1 MRLEFELGKTKGLTQ
16 CLFMRTIE
24 ELYLPDFVW
33 HYIKKRYLRGNLMA
47 DIKDFDWSTPPNPKI
62 DEYFPADKLDRARY
76 ATFLTRLLTQ
86 EGFDENRPQK
96 EQKRNYVL
104 NLNAEWGAGKTY
116 FLKRWSQELK
126 NFPVVYIDAWQQD
139 YSDDPFLTVI
149 AGIIKQ
155 LSAQANFA
163 ITIPNKAASM
173 FKAVAPAIAQ
183 GLTKKIT
190 GIDLDELN
198 ALLFSDDE
206 GEETEKVES
215 SKQNNSE
222 FSPAVKALA
231 QNLIKEHEA
240 KNKSIEVIKSKLADW
255 VSKFEQQK
263 DKELPIFVFID
274 ELDRCRPSYAVEM
287 LETIKHI
294 FDVKGIVFVV
304 ATDTEQLQ
312 HTIKSVYG
320 EGFDAKV
327 YLGRFFNSRYSLKRP
342 VLKDFLSV
350 HSDMTKFES
359 AYLESK
365 NIELL
370 PRTETPEIALANI
383 SVVLDAFQVAART
396 AIQITE
402 RITAIIAN
410 LPGGKKVDILV
421 LATLFC
427 IYEKDHPLYEEIVS
441 GRFKKTEQG
450 SENKI
455 VNISLADFLKR
466 DKSEENLS
474 AELAYFIDPQSYIN
488 QLDNDSFGPKINS
501 YAKGDYFI
509 PLSKFIEDIFCN
521 VYFSKTDMWEAFY
534 DSYDGDKVSEL
545 QEAES
550 NLAQHKIELS
560 PEVTLLWLDYI
571 YKKDG
576 YDKLTKEIYREFV
589 ELSSPL
595 DYMGDN

>member
-1 MRLEFELGKTKGLTQ
+1 MS
-16 CLFMRTIE
+16 
-24 ELYLPDFVW
+24 
-33 HYIKKRYLRGNLMA
+33 
-47 DIKDFDWSTPPNPKI
+47 DIKDFDWSTPPNRKI
-62 DEYFPADKLDRARY
+62 DEYFLTDKLDRARY
-76 ATFLTRLLTQ
+76 ATFLTRLLIQ

-149 AGIIKQ
+149 SGIIKQ
-155 LSAQANFA
+155 LQLQAKFD
-163 ITIPNKAASM
+163 ITIPKSAVSM

-183 GLTKKIT
+183 GLTKKIS
-190 GIDLDELN
+190 GIDIDELH

-206 GEETEKVES
+206 IDND
-215 SKQNNSE
+215 QNQNTNKLTGSD

-231 QNLIKEHEA
+231 QNLIKDHEA

-255 VSKFEQQK
+255 VSKFEQQE
-263 DKELPIFVFID
+263 DRTLPIFVFID

-312 HTIKSVYG
+312 HTIKSIYG

-350 HSDMTKFES
+350 HSDITKFES
-359 AYLESK
+359 TYLENK
-365 NIELL
+365 NIQIL
-370 PRTETPEIALANI
+370 PRTKTPETALASI
-383 SVVLDAFQVAART
+383 SIVLDAFQVSART

-410 LPGGKKVDILV
+410 LASGKKVDVLV
-421 LATLFC
+421 LAVLFC
-427 IYEKDHPLYEEIVS
+427 IYEKDHPLYEEIIS
-441 GRFKKTEQG
+441 GRFKRTEQG

-455 VNISLADFLKR
+455 ININLADFLKR
-466 DKSEENLS
+466 NILEKHLS
-474 AELAYFIDPQSYIN
+474 AELTYFIDPQAYTDESFHRRLTQKGSSYFVGDHTISLSN
-488 QLDNDSFGPKINS
+488 FIESIFCSIFDLQASSLDFWISDNDNGLN
-501 YAKGDYFI
+501 
-509 PLSKFIEDIFCN
+509 N
-521 VYFSKTDMWEAFY
+521 
-534 DSYDGDKVSEL
+534 L
-545 QEAES
+545 QEAEN
-550 NLAQHKIELS
+550 NLVHSKL
-560 PEVTLLWLDYI
+560 EVGQDATLLWLNYI
-571 YKKDG
+571 YIKDE
-576 YDKLTKEIYREFV
+576 YDKLSKENYRDFV

-595 DYMGDN
+595 EYMGDS

>member
-1 MRLEFELGKTKGLTQ
+1 MKA
-16 CLFMRTIE
+16 IE

-33 HYIKKRYLRGNLMA
+33 HYIKNRYLRGNLMA
-47 DIKDFDWSTPPNPKI
+47 DINDFDWSTPPNREI
-62 DEYFPADKLDRARY
+62 DGYFPADKLDRARY
-76 ATFLTRLLTQ
+76 ATFLTRLLIQ

-96 EQKRNYVL
+96 EQMRNYVL

-163 ITIPNKAASM
+163 ITIPNKAASI

-190 GIDLDELN
+190 GINLVELN
-198 ALLFSDDE
+198 TLLFTDDE
-206 GEETEKVES
+206 SEESEKVES
-215 SKQNNSE
+215 NKQNSSE

-263 DKELPIFVFID
+263 DKSLPIFVFID

-342 VLKDFLSV
+342 ALSDFLNV
-350 HSDMTKFES
+350 HADGTKFEPE
-359 AYLESK
+359 YLKSR
-365 NIELL
+365 NIQIL
-370 PRTETPEIALANI
+370 PQTEKAETAFDNI
-383 SVVLDAFQVAART
+383 SVVLDAFQVSART

-410 LPGGKKVDILV
+410 LPSGKKVDILV

-427 IYEKDHPLYEEIVS
+427 IYEKDHPLYEEIMS
-441 GRFKKTEQG
+441 GRFKRTEQ
-450 SENKI
+450 SNKGEI
-455 VNISLADFLKR
+455 KDISLADFLQYYIL
-466 DKSEENLS
+466 DEYLS
-474 AELAYFIDPQSYIN
+474 AKVAYFIE
-488 QLDNDSFGPKINS
+488 PKLYQGNYQIKA
-501 YAKGDYFI
+501 YDKGEYSI
-509 PLSKFIEDIFCN
+509 SLSKFIEK
-521 VYFSKTDMWEAFY
+521 VFSVFFQNETSSLY
-534 DSYDGDKVSEL
+534 DFIGRSQKPPLTKLQKAEEELSEL
-545 QEAES
+545 NRHSSASEIVA
-550 NLAQHKIELS
+550 I
-560 PEVTLLWLDYI
+560 LWVKYI
-571 YKKDG
+571 YVHDG
-576 YDKLTKEIYREFV
+576 YTQITKEHYRDFI

-595 DYMGDN
+595 EYMGDS

>member
-1 MRLEFELGKTKGLTQ
+1 
-16 CLFMRTIE
+16 
-24 ELYLPDFVW
+24 
-33 HYIKKRYLRGNLMA
+33 MA
-47 DIKDFDWSTPPNPKI
+47 DINGFDWSTPPNRKI
-62 DEYFPADKLDRARY
+62 DEYFSADKLDRARY
-76 ATFLTRLLTQ
+76 ATFLTRLLIQ
-86 EGFDENRPQK
+86 EGFDENRPQE
-96 EQKRNYVL
+96 EQKRNYVI

-163 ITIPNKAASM
+163 ITIPNKAASI

-190 GIDLDELN
+190 GIDLNELN
-198 ALLFSDDE
+198 TLLFSDDE
-206 GEETEKVES
+206 GGETENVES
-215 SKQNNSE
+215 SKQNSSA

-240 KNKSIEVIKSKLADW
+240 KSKSIEVIKSKLADW
-255 VSKFEQQK
+255 VSKFEQQEG
-263 DKELPIFVFID
+263 KELPIFVFID

-342 VLKDFLSV
+342 ALSDFLNV
-350 HSDMTKFES
+350 HADRTKFDPE
-359 AYLESK
+359 YLKSR
-365 NIELL
+365 NIQIL
-370 PRTETPEIALANI
+370 PQTEKAETAFANI
-383 SVVLDAFQVAART
+383 SVVLDAFQVSARA

-410 LPGGKKVDILV
+410 LPSGKKVDILV

-427 IYEKDHPLYEEIVS
+427 IYEKDHPLYEEIIS
-441 GRFKKTEQG
+441 GRFKREGKNDKGEPR
-450 SENKI
+450 K
-455 VNISLADFLKR
+455 ISLSEFLEGQIL
-466 DKSEENLS
+466 DIYAST
-474 AELAYFIDPQSYIN
+474 ELLYFIDPEIYTTRFYISN
-488 QLDNDSFGPKINS
+488 MTYQRND
-501 YAKGDYFI
+501 YCKGNY
-509 PLSKFIEDIFCN
+509 PVLLSEFIEKIFCKIFN
-521 VYFSKTDMWEAFY
+521 GFESDFDFLYAGFEDRI
-534 DSYDGDKVSEL
+534 SEL
-545 QEAES
+545 EKAERE
-550 NLAQHKIELS
+550 LANILS
-560 PEVTLLWLDYI
+560 GISQKVTIPWVNYI
-571 YKKDG
+571 YIKDK
-576 YDKLTKEIYREFV
+576 YDQITKEHYRDFV

-595 DYMGDN
+595 DYMGDS

>member
-1 MRLEFELGKTKGLTQ
+1 MA
-16 CLFMRTIE
+16 
-24 ELYLPDFVW
+24 LY
-33 HYIKKRYLRGNLMA
+33 KKYLKGNLMR
-47 DIKDFDWSTPPNPKI
+47 DMKGFNWSRATNYKVN
-62 DEYFPADKLDRARY
+62 EYFPADKLDRARY
-76 ATFLTRLLTQ
+76 ATFLTRLLIQ
-86 EGFDENRPQK
+86 EGFDENRPQE

-116 FLKRWSQELK
+116 FLKRWSQELIADY
-126 NFPVVYIDAWQQD
+126 PVVYIDAWQQD

-163 ITIPNKAASM
+163 ITIPNKAASI

-190 GIDLDELN
+190 GIDLNELN

-206 GEETEKVES
+206 GEESEKVES
-215 SKQNNSE
+215 NKQNSSE

-240 KNKSIEVIKSKLADW
+240 KSKSIEVIKSKLADW

-263 DKELPIFVFID
+263 DKSLPIFVFID

-312 HTIKSVYG
+312 YTVKSVYG

-350 HSDMTKFES
+350 HSDTTKFES

-383 SVVLDAFQVAART
+383 SVVLDAFQVSART

-410 LPGGKKVDILV
+410 LPSGKKVDVLV
-421 LATLFC
+421 LAVLFC
-427 IYEKDHPLYEEIVS
+427 IYEKDHSLYEEVIT
-441 GRFKKTEQG
+441 GRFKRDGKNYKGE
-450 SENKI
+450 
-455 VNISLADFLKR
+455 VRNISLNNYLKQSMQEVQQLAEIKYFIEPLSYTNTFYAGKILTKNNYFAIG
-466 DKSEENLS
+466 DYSIKLANFIDSIFCKVFNNATNSLTAMVSPNSEDITALNS
-474 AELAYFIDPQSYIN
+474 AEQ
-488 QLDNDSFGPKINS
+488 
-501 YAKGDYFI
+501 
-509 PLSKFIEDIFCN
+509 
-521 VYFSKTDMWEAFY
+521 
-534 DSYDGDKVSEL
+534 
-545 QEAES
+545 
-550 NLAQHKIELS
+550 NLGNADVKNPRTGNI
-560 PEVTLLWLDYI
+560 TILWVNYI
-571 YKKDG
+571 YIKDG
-576 YDKLTKEIYREFV
+576 YEKITKEHYRDFI

-595 DYMGDN
+595 DYMGDS

>member
-1 MRLEFELGKTKGLTQ
+1 
-16 CLFMRTIE
+16 
-24 ELYLPDFVW
+24 
-33 HYIKKRYLRGNLMA
+33 MA
-47 DIKDFDWSTPPNPKI
+47 DINDFDWSTPSNRKI
-62 DEYFPADKLDRARY
+62 DEYVPADKLDRARY
-76 ATFLTRLLTQ
+76 ATFLTRLLIQ
-86 EGFDENRPQK
+86 EGFDENRPQE

-163 ITIPNKAASM
+163 ITIPNRAASI

-190 GIDLDELN
+190 GINLDELN
-198 ALLFSDDE
+198 TLLFSDDE
-206 GEETEKVES
+206 GGETENVES
-215 SKQNNSE
+215 SKQNSSA

-240 KNKSIEVIKSKLADW
+240 KSKSIEVIKSKLAYW
-255 VSKFEQQK
+255 VSKFEQQEGK
-263 DKELPIFVFID
+263 KLPIFVFID

-370 PRTETPEIALANI
+370 PRTGTPEIALANI
-383 SVVLDAFQVAART
+383 SVVLDAFQVSART

-410 LPGGKKVDILV
+410 LPSGKKVDILV

-427 IYEKDHPLYEEIVS
+427 IYEKDHPLYEEIIS
-441 GRFKKTEQG
+441 GRFKRTEQG

-455 VNISLADFLKR
+455 ININLADFLKR
-466 DKSEENLS
+466 NILEEHLS
-474 AELAYFIDPQSYIN
+474 AELTYFIDPQSYTNESFHRRLTQKGSSYFVGDHTISLSN
-488 QLDNDSFGPKINS
+488 FIESIFCSIFDLQASSLDFWISDNDNGLN
-501 YAKGDYFI
+501 
-509 PLSKFIEDIFCN
+509 N
-521 VYFSKTDMWEAFY
+521 
-534 DSYDGDKVSEL
+534 L
-545 QEAES
+545 QEAEN
-550 NLAQHKIELS
+550 NLVHSKL
-560 PEVTLLWLDYI
+560 EVGQDATLLWLNYI
-571 YKKDG
+571 YIKDE
-576 YDKLTKEIYREFV
+576 YDKLSKENYREFV

>member
-1 MRLEFELGKTKGLTQ
+1 M
-16 CLFMRTIE
+16 
-24 ELYLPDFVW
+24 
-33 HYIKKRYLRGNLMA
+33 
-47 DIKDFDWSTPPNPKI
+47 
-62 DEYFPADKLDRARY
+62 
-76 ATFLTRLLTQ
+76 
-86 EGFDENRPQK
+86 
-96 EQKRNYVL
+96 
-104 NLNAEWGAGKTY
+104 GAGKTY

-155 LSAQANFA
+155 LSTQANFA
-163 ITIPNKAASM
+163 ITIPNKAASI
-173 FKAVAPAIAQ
+173 FKTVAPAIAQ

-190 GIDLDELN
+190 GIGLDELN
-198 ALLFSDDE
+198 TLLFSDDE
-206 GEETEKVES
+206 GEETENVES
-215 SKQNNSE
+215 SKKNSSA

-240 KNKSIEVIKSKLADW
+240 KSKSIEVINSKLADW
-255 VSKFEQQK
+255 VSKFEQQEG
-263 DKELPIFVFID
+263 KELPIFVFID

-294 FDVKGIVFVV
+294 FDVEGIVFVV

-370 PRTETPEIALANI
+370 PRTGTPEIALANI
-383 SVVLDAFQVAART
+383 SVVLDAFQVSART

-410 LPGGKKVDILV
+410 LPSGKKVDILV

-427 IYEKDHPLYEEIVS
+427 IYEKDHPLYEEIIS
-441 GRFKKTEQG
+441 GRFKRTEQG

-455 VNISLADFLKR
+455 ININLADFLKR
-466 DKSEENLS
+466 NILEEHLS
-474 AELAYFIDPQSYIN
+474 AELTYFIDPQSYTNESFHRRLTQKGSSYFVGDHTISLSN
-488 QLDNDSFGPKINS
+488 FIESIFCSIFDLQASSLDFWISDNDNGLN
-501 YAKGDYFI
+501 
-509 PLSKFIEDIFCN
+509 N
-521 VYFSKTDMWEAFY
+521 
-534 DSYDGDKVSEL
+534 L
-545 QEAES
+545 QEAEN
-550 NLAQHKIELS
+550 NLVHSKL
-560 PEVTLLWLDYI
+560 EVGQDATLLWLNYI
-571 YKKDG
+571 YIKDE
-576 YDKLTKEIYREFV
+576 YDKLSKENYREFV

>member
-1 MRLEFELGKTKGLTQ
+1 
-16 CLFMRTIE
+16 
-24 ELYLPDFVW
+24 
-33 HYIKKRYLRGNLMA
+33 MA
-47 DIKDFDWSTPPNPKI
+47 DINDFDWSTSPNSKI
-62 DEYFPADKLDRARY
+62 DEYFPADKLDRAKY
-76 ATFLTRLLTQ
+76 ATFLTRLLIQ
-86 EGFDENRPQK
+86 EGFDENRPHE

-163 ITIPNKAASM
+163 ISIPNKAASM

-190 GIDLDELN
+190 GINIDELN
-198 ALLFSDDE
+198 TLLFSEDE

-215 SKQNNSE
+215 SKQNSSE

-342 VLKDFLSV
+342 ALSEFLNV
-350 HSDMTKFES
+350 HADGTKFEPE
-359 AYLESK
+359 YLKSR
-365 NIELL
+365 NIQIL
-370 PRTETPEIALANI
+370 PQTEKAETAFANI
-383 SVVLDAFQVAART
+383 SVVLDAFQVSART

-427 IYEKDHPLYEEIVS
+427 IYEKDHPLYEEIMS
-441 GRFKKTEQG
+441 GRFKRTEQN
-450 SENKI
+450 NKGEI
-455 VNISLADFLKR
+455 KDISLADFLQYNIS
-466 DKSEENLS
+466 DEYLS
-474 AELAYFIDPQSYIN
+474 AKVASFIEPQKYQLNYGIYRGGKKEYIIS
-488 QLDNDSFGPKINS
+488 LV
-501 YAKGDYFI
+501 
-509 PLSKFIEDIFCN
+509 KFIEQI
-521 VYFSKTDMWEAFY
+521 FSKIFDVETSGFY
-534 DSYDGDKVSEL
+534 DFMGGSRERRPLTEIQKAEEALVKLDHERSE
-545 QEAES
+545 
-550 NLAQHKIELS
+550 
-560 PEVTLLWLDYI
+560 PEEVGIHLVKYI
-571 YKKDG
+571 YAHDE
-576 YDKLTKEIYREFV
+576 YTQITKEHYRDFV